1 MPRLSLAAL
10 PFVALPLLSGCFPS
24 QSLVA
29 AFGDSVTW
37 GYGGSPGGWVSD
49 LEKRTDEPIA
59 NLGVP
64 GETSAEAEDRVS
76 GPFGL
81 ALAPQA
87 EIVLLLHGG
96 NDMNQA
102 FHRSPCSL
110 TCDPHDIPE
119 VDEKY
124 VRIGNHLRSIA
135 KKADK
140 GRKVVFATYWPPNP
154 IACPDYSAE
163 EFAGFQ
169 MAIQRINEEIVAVA
183 AEKGH
188 FVVRLDDIPEYDLDP
203 RNYYDCLHPS
213 GEGYEKIATR
223 WLTDK
228 DEWLP
233 ANGFRDE

>member
-1 MPRLSLAAL
+1 MSE
-10 PFVALPLLSGCFPS
+10 
-24 QSLVA
+24 
-29 AFGDSVTW
+29 
-37 GYGGSPGGWVSD
+37 
-49 LEKRTDEPIA
+49 LEERTDEPIA

-64 GETSAEAEDRVS
+64 GETAAEAEDRVD
-76 GPFGL
+76 GPLGL
-81 ALAPQA
+81 VLAPQA

-102 FHRSPCSL
+102 FHRSPCNL
-110 TCDPHDIPE
+110 TCDPRDIPE

-124 VRIGNHLRSIA
+124 VRIGDHLRDIA
-135 KKADK
+135 RHADK

-154 IACPDYSAE
+154 IACPDYSE
-163 EFAGFQ
+163 DEFAGFQ

-213 GEGYEKIATR
+213 GAGYEKLSFR
-223 WLTDK
+223 WLADK
-228 DEWLP
+228 AEWLP
-233 ANGFRDE
+233 KDGFRDE

>member
-1 MPRLSLAAL
+1 MRLALLFAA
-10 PFVALPLLSGCFPS
+10 AISLSGCLPS

-37 GYGGSPGGWVSD
+37 GYGGRAGGWVTE
-49 LEKRTDEPIA
+49 LEERTDEPIA

-64 GETSAEAEDRVS
+64 GETAAEADDRVN
-76 GPFGL
+76 GPQGL
-81 ALAPQA
+81 PLAPQA
-87 EIVLLLHGG
+87 DIVLLLHGG

-110 TCDPHDIPE
+110 RCDPHDIPE
-119 VDEKY
+119 VDEKF

-140 GRKVVFATYWPPNP
+140 GRKVVFATYWPPSP
-154 IACPDYSAE
+154 DACTEYDAE
-163 EFAGFQ
+163 EFAAFE
-169 MAIQRINEEIVAVA
+169 MAVARVNEEIVAVA

-188 FVVRLDDIPEYDLDP
+188 HVVRLDDITDLPDDP

-213 GEGYEKIATR
+213 GKGYERIATR
-223 WLTDK
+223 WLEDS

-233 ANGFRDE
+233 ENGFRDD